1 MTDTA
6 TPNNPY
12 TLLEQQLNE
21 MARRMALDVNSMED
35 FVSTGKTALLK
46 AIDDNKDEVNTFI
59 TGKNSEINSAV
70 SQAQSSVS
78 SAISG
83 MQSNAEEV
91 LAELQND
98 NSEAVAAINTA
109 AEAQRAQIQSQVDH
123 LVAGL
128 TGSDYE
134 AVFVAELNKTEEE

>member
-6 TPNNPY
+6 NPNTPY

-21 MARRMALDVNSMED
+21 MARRMALDVNSMEE

-59 TGKNSEINSAV
+59 AGKTSEINSV
-70 SQAQSSVS
+70 
-78 SAISG
+78 ISG
-83 MQSNAEEV
+83 MQSDAQEV
-91 LAELQND
+91 LTDLQTD
-98 NSEAVAAINTA
+98 NSAAVAAINTA
-109 AEAQRAQIQSQVDH
+109 AETQRAQIQSQVDN

-134 AVFVAELNKTEEE
+134 AVFVAELNKPEEE

>member
-6 TPNNPY
+6 NPNTPY

-21 MARRMALDVNSMED
+21 MARRMALDVNSMEE

-59 TGKNSEINSAV
+59 TGKTSEINSV
-70 SQAQSSVS
+70 
-78 SAISG
+78 ISG
-83 MQSNAEEV
+83 MQSDAEEV
-91 LAELQND
+91 LTELQTD
-98 NSEAVAAINTA
+98 NSAAVAAINTA
-109 AEAQRAQIQSQVDH
+109 AQTQRAQIQSQVDN

>member
-6 TPNNPY
+6 NPSTPY
-12 TLLEQQLNE
+12 TLLEHQLNE

-59 TGKNSEINSAV
+59 TGKTSEINSV
-70 SQAQSSVS
+70 
-78 SAISG
+78 ISG
-83 MQSNAEEV
+83 MQSDAEEV
-91 LAELQND
+91 LTGLQTE
-98 NSEAVAAINTA
+98 NSAAVDAINTA
-109 AEAQRAQIQSQVDH
+109 AETQRAQIQSQVDN

-134 AVFVAELNKTEEE
+134 AVFVAELNKTEEG

>member
-6 TPNNPY
+6 NPNTPY

-21 MARRMALDVNSMED
+21 MARRMALDVNSMEE

-59 TGKNSEINSAV
+59 TGKTSEINSV
-70 SQAQSSVS
+70 
-78 SAISG
+78 ISG
-83 MQSNAEEV
+83 MQSDAEEV
-91 LAELQND
+91 LTELQTD
-98 NSEAVAAINTA
+98 NSAAVAAINTA
-109 AEAQRAQIQSQVDH
+109 AETQRAQIQLQVDS

-134 AVFVAELNKTEEE
+134 AVFVAELNKTEEG

>member
-6 TPNNPY
+6 NPNTPY

-21 MARRMALDVNSMED
+21 MARRMALDVNSMEE

-59 TGKNSEINSAV
+59 TGKTSEINSV
-70 SQAQSSVS
+70 
-78 SAISG
+78 ISG
-83 MQSNAEEV
+83 MQSDAEEV
-91 LAELQND
+91 LTELQTD
-98 NSEAVAAINTA
+98 NSAAVAAINTA
-109 AEAQRAQIQSQVDH
+109 AETQRAQIQSQVDS

-128 TGSDYE
+128 TGADYE
-134 AVFVAELNKTEEE
+134 AVFVAELNKTEEG

>member
-6 TPNNPY
+6 NPNTPY

-21 MARRMALDVNSMED
+21 MARRMALDVNSMEE

-59 TGKNSEINSAV
+59 TGKTSEINSV
-70 SQAQSSVS
+70 
-78 SAISG
+78 ISG
-83 MQSNAEEV
+83 MQSDAEEV
-91 LAELQND
+91 LTELQTD
-98 NSEAVAAINTA
+98 NSAAVAAINTA
-109 AEAQRAQIQSQVDH
+109 AETQRAQIQSQVDN

-134 AVFVAELNKTEEE
+134 AVFGAELNKTEEE

>member
-6 TPNNPY
+6 NPNTPY
-12 TLLEQQLNE
+12 TLLKQQLNE
-21 MARRMALDVNSMED
+21 MARRMALDVNSMEE

-59 TGKNSEINSAV
+59 TGKTSEINSV
-70 SQAQSSVS
+70 
-78 SAISG
+78 ISG
-83 MQSNAEEV
+83 MQSDAEEV
-91 LAELQND
+91 LTELQTD
-98 NSEAVAAINTA
+98 NSAAVAAINTA
-109 AEAQRAQIQSQVDH
+109 AETQRAQIQSQVDN

>member
-6 TPNNPY
+6 NPNTPY

-21 MARRMALDVNSMED
+21 MARRMALDVNSMEE

-59 TGKNSEINSAV
+59 TGKTSEINSV
-70 SQAQSSVS
+70 
-78 SAISG
+78 ISG
-83 MQSNAEEV
+83 MQSDAEEV
-91 LAELQND
+91 LTDLQTD
-98 NSEAVAAINTA
+98 NSAAVAAINTA
-109 AEAQRAQIQSQVDH
+109 AETQRAQIQSQVDN

>member
-6 TPNNPY
+6 NPNTPY

-21 MARRMALDVNSMED
+21 MARRMALDVNSMEE

-59 TGKNSEINSAV
+59 TGKTSEINSV
-70 SQAQSSVS
+70 
-78 SAISG
+78 ISG
-83 MQSNAEEV
+83 MQSDAEEV
-91 LAELQND
+91 LTELQTD
-98 NSEAVAAINTA
+98 NSAAVAAINTA
-109 AEAQRAQIQSQVDH
+109 AETQRAQIQSQVDN

>member
-6 TPNNPY
+6 NPNTPY

-21 MARRMALDVNSMED
+21 MARRMALDVNSMEE

-46 AIDDNKDEVNTFI
+46 TIDDNKDEVNTFI
-59 TGKNSEINSAV
+59 TGKTSEINSV
-70 SQAQSSVS
+70 
-78 SAISG
+78 ISG
-83 MQSNAEEV
+83 MQSDAEEV
-91 LAELQND
+91 LTELQTD
-98 NSEAVAAINTA
+98 NSAAVAAINTA
-109 AEAQRAQIQSQVDH
+109 AETQRAQIQSQVDS

>member
-6 TPNNPY
+6 NPNTPY

-21 MARRMALDVNSMED
+21 MARRMALDVNSMEE

-46 AIDDNKDEVNTFI
+46 AIDDNKDKVNTFI
-59 TGKNSEINSAV
+59 TGKTSEINSV
-70 SQAQSSVS
+70 
-78 SAISG
+78 ISC
-83 MQSNAEEV
+83 MQSDAEEV
-91 LAELQND
+91 LTELQTD
-98 NSEAVAAINTA
+98 NSAAVAAINTA
-109 AEAQRAQIQSQVDH
+109 AETQRAQIQSQVDS

>member
-6 TPNNPY
+6 NPNTPY

-21 MARRMALDVNSMED
+21 MARRMALDVNSMEE

-59 TGKNSEINSAV
+59 TGKTSEINSV
-70 SQAQSSVS
+70 ISS
-78 SAISG
+78 
-83 MQSNAEEV
+83 MQSDAEEV
-91 LAELQND
+91 LTELQTD
-98 NSEAVAAINTA
+98 NSAAVVAINTA
-109 AEAQRAQIQSQVDH
+109 AETQRAQIQSQVDN

>member
-6 TPNNPY
+6 NPNTPY
-12 TLLEQQLNE
+12 TPLEQQLNE
-21 MARRMALDVNSMED
+21 MARRMALDVNSMEE

-59 TGKNSEINSAV
+59 TGKTSEINSV
-70 SQAQSSVS
+70 
-78 SAISG
+78 ISG
-83 MQSNAEEV
+83 MQSDAEEV
-91 LAELQND
+91 LTELQTD
-98 NSEAVAAINTA
+98 NSAAVAAINTA
-109 AEAQRAQIQSQVDH
+109 AETQRAQIQSQVDN

>member
-6 TPNNPY
+6 NPNTPY
-12 TLLEQQLNE
+12 ILLEQQLNE
-21 MARRMALDVNSMED
+21 MARRMALDVNSMEE

-59 TGKNSEINSAV
+59 TGKTSEINSV
-70 SQAQSSVS
+70 
-78 SAISG
+78 ISG
-83 MQSNAEEV
+83 MQSDAEEV
-91 LAELQND
+91 LTDLQTD
-98 NSEAVAAINTA
+98 NSAAVAAINTA
-109 AEAQRAQIQSQVDH
+109 AETQRAQIQSQVDN

>member
-6 TPNNPY
+6 NPNTPY

-21 MARRMALDVNSMED
+21 MARRMALDVNSMEE

-59 TGKNSEINSAV
+59 TGKISEINSV
-70 SQAQSSVS
+70 
-78 SAISG
+78 ISG
-83 MQSNAEEV
+83 MQSDAEEV
-91 LAELQND
+91 LTELQTD
-98 NSEAVAAINTA
+98 NSAAVAAINTA
-109 AEAQRAQIQSQVDH
+109 AETQRAQIQSQVDN

>member
-6 TPNNPY
+6 NPNTPY

-21 MARRMALDVNSMED
+21 MARRMALDVNSMEE

-59 TGKNSEINSAV
+59 TGKTSEINSV
-70 SQAQSSVS
+70 
-78 SAISG
+78 ISC
-83 MQSNAEEV
+83 MQSDAEEV
-91 LAELQND
+91 LTELQTD
-98 NSEAVAAINTA
+98 NSAAVAAINTA
-109 AEAQRAQIQSQVDH
+109 AETQRAQIQSQVDN

>member
-6 TPNNPY
+6 NPNTPY

-21 MARRMALDVNSMED
+21 MARRMALDVNSMEE

-59 TGKNSEINSAV
+59 TGKTSEINSV
-70 SQAQSSVS
+70 
-78 SAISG
+78 ISG
-83 MQSNAEEV
+83 MQCDAEEV
-91 LAELQND
+91 LTELQTD
-98 NSEAVAAINTA
+98 NSAAVAAINTA
-109 AEAQRAQIQSQVDH
+109 AETQRAQIQSQVDN

>member
-6 TPNNPY
+6 NPNTPY

-21 MARRMALDVNSMED
+21 MARRMALDVNSMEE

-59 TGKNSEINSAV
+59 TGKTSEINSV
-70 SQAQSSVS
+70 
-78 SAISG
+78 ISG
-83 MQSNAEEV
+83 MQSDAEEF
-91 LAELQND
+91 LTDLQTD
-98 NSEAVAAINTA
+98 NSAAVAAINTA
-109 AEAQRAQIQSQVDH
+109 AETQRAQIQSQVDN

>member
-6 TPNNPY
+6 NPNTPY

-21 MARRMALDVNSMED
+21 MARRMALDVNSMEE

-59 TGKNSEINSAV
+59 AGKTSEINSV
-70 SQAQSSVS
+70 
-78 SAISG
+78 ISG
-83 MQSNAEEV
+83 MQSDAQEV
-91 LAELQND
+91 LTDLQTD
-98 NSEAVAAINTA
+98 NSAAVAAINTA
-109 AEAQRAQIQSQVDH
+109 AETQRAQIQSQVDN

-134 AVFVAELNKTEEE
+134 AVFVAELNKTEEG

>member
-6 TPNNPY
+6 NPNTPY

-21 MARRMALDVNSMED
+21 MARRMALDVNSMEE

-46 AIDDNKDEVNTFI
+46 AIDDNKDEVNIFI
-59 TGKNSEINSAV
+59 TGKTSEINSV
-70 SQAQSSVS
+70 
-78 SAISG
+78 ISG
-83 MQSNAEEV
+83 MQSDAEEV
-91 LAELQND
+91 LTELQTD
-98 NSEAVAAINTA
+98 NSAAVAAINTA
-109 AEAQRAQIQSQVDH
+109 AETQRAQIQSQVDS

>member
-6 TPNNPY
+6 NPNTPY

-21 MARRMALDVNSMED
+21 MARRMALDVNSMEE

-59 TGKNSEINSAV
+59 TGKTSEINSV
-70 SQAQSSVS
+70 
-78 SAISG
+78 ISG
-83 MQSNAEEV
+83 MQSEAEEV
-91 LAELQND
+91 LTELQTD
-98 NSEAVAAINTA
+98 NSAAVAAINTA
-109 AEAQRAQIQSQVDH
+109 AETQRAQIQSQVDN

>member
-6 TPNNPY
+6 NPNTPY

-21 MARRMALDVNSMED
+21 MARRMALDVNSMEE

-46 AIDDNKDEVNTFI
+46 AIDDNKDEVNSFI
-59 TGKNSEINSAV
+59 TGKTSEINSV
-70 SQAQSSVS
+70 
-78 SAISG
+78 ISG
-83 MQSNAEEV
+83 MQSDAEEI
-91 LAELQND
+91 LTDLQTD
-98 NSEAVAAINTA
+98 NSAAVAAINTA
-109 AEAQRAQIQSQVDH
+109 AETQRAQIQSQVDN

-134 AVFVAELNKTEEE
+134 AVFVAELNKTEEG

>member
-6 TPNNPY
+6 NPNTPY

-21 MARRMALDVNSMED
+21 MARRMALDVNSMEE

-46 AIDDNKDEVNTFI
+46 AIDDNKDEVNSFI
-59 TGKNSEINSAV
+59 TGKTSEINSV
-70 SQAQSSVS
+70 
-78 SAISG
+78 ISG
-83 MQSNAEEV
+83 MQSDAEEV
-91 LAELQND
+91 LTDLQTD
-98 NSEAVAAINTA
+98 NSAAVAAINTA
-109 AEAQRAQIQSQVDH
+109 AETQRAQIQSQVDN

-134 AVFVAELNKTEEE
+134 AVFVAELNKTEEG

>member
-6 TPNNPY
+6 NPNTPY

-21 MARRMALDVNSMED
+21 MARRMALDVNSMEE

-59 TGKNSEINSAV
+59 TGKTSEINSV
-70 SQAQSSVS
+70 
-78 SAISG
+78 ISG
-83 MQSNAEEV
+83 MQSDAEEV
-91 LAELQND
+91 LTELQTD
-98 NSEAVAAINTA
+98 NSAAVAAINTA
-109 AEAQRAQIQSQVDH
+109 AETQRAQIQSQIDN

>member
-6 TPNNPY
+6 NPNTPY

-21 MARRMALDVNSMED
+21 MARRMALDVNSMEE

-59 TGKNSEINSAV
+59 TGKTSEINSV
-70 SQAQSSVS
+70 
-78 SAISG
+78 ISG
-83 MQSNAEEV
+83 MQSDAEEV
-91 LAELQND
+91 LTELQTD
-98 NSEAVAAINTA
+98 NSAAVAAINTA
-109 AEAQRAQIQSQVDH
+109 AETQRAQIQSQVDN
-123 LVAGL
+123 LVSGL

-134 AVFVAELNKTEEE
+134 AVFVAELNKTEEG

>member
-1 MTDTA
+1 MTDTVN
-6 TPNNPY
+6 PNTPY

-21 MARRMALDVNSMED
+21 MARRMALDVNSMEE

-59 TGKNSEINSAV
+59 TGKTSEINSV
-70 SQAQSSVS
+70 
-78 SAISG
+78 ISG
-83 MQSNAEEV
+83 MQSGAEEV
-91 LAELQND
+91 LTELQTD
-98 NSEAVAAINTA
+98 NSAAVAAINTA
-109 AEAQRAQIQSQVDH
+109 AETQRAQIQSQVDN

>member
-1 MTDTA
+1 MTDTRKQ
-6 TPNNPY
+6 PY

-21 MARRMALDVNSMED
+21 MARRMALDVNSMEE

-59 TGKNSEINSAV
+59 TGKTSEINSV
-70 SQAQSSVS
+70 
-78 SAISG
+78 ISG
-83 MQSNAEEV
+83 MQSDAEEV
-91 LAELQND
+91 LTELQTD
-98 NSEAVAAINTA
+98 NSAAVAAINTA
-109 AEAQRAQIQSQVDH
+109 AEAQRAQIQSQVDN
-123 LVAGL
+123 LVVGL

>member
-6 TPNNPY
+6 NPNTPY
-12 TLLEQQLNE
+12 ILLEQQLNE
-21 MARRMALDVNSMED
+21 MARRMALDVNSMEE

-59 TGKNSEINSAV
+59 TGKTSEINSV
-70 SQAQSSVS
+70 
-78 SAISG
+78 ISG
-83 MQSNAEEV
+83 MQSDAEEV
-91 LAELQND
+91 LTELQTD
-98 NSEAVAAINTA
+98 NSAAVAVINTA
-109 AEAQRAQIQSQVDH
+109 AETQRAQIQSQVDN

>member
-6 TPNNPY
+6 NPNTPY

-21 MARRMALDVNSMED
+21 MARRMALDVNSMEE

-59 TGKNSEINSAV
+59 TGKTSEINSV
-70 SQAQSSVS
+70 
-78 SAISG
+78 ISG
-83 MQSNAEEV
+83 MQSDAEEV
-91 LAELQND
+91 LTDLQTD
-98 NSEAVAAINTA
+98 NSAAVAAINTA
-109 AEAQRAQIQSQVDH
+109 AEIQRAQIQSQVDN

>member
-6 TPNNPY
+6 NPNTPY

-21 MARRMALDVNSMED
+21 MARRMALDVNSMEE

-59 TGKNSEINSAV
+59 TGKTSEINSV
-70 SQAQSSVS
+70 
-78 SAISG
+78 ISG
-83 MQSNAEEV
+83 MQSDAEEV
-91 LAELQND
+91 LTELQTE
-98 NSEAVAAINTA
+98 NSAAVAAINTA
-109 AEAQRAQIQSQVDH
+109 AETQRAQIQSQVDS

>member
-6 TPNNPY
+6 NPNTPY

-21 MARRMALDVNSMED
+21 MARRMALDVNSMEE

-59 TGKNSEINSAV
+59 SGKTSEINSV
-70 SQAQSSVS
+70 
-78 SAISG
+78 ISG
-83 MQSNAEEV
+83 MQSDAEEV
-91 LAELQND
+91 LTELQTD
-98 NSEAVAAINTA
+98 NSAAVAAINTA
-109 AEAQRAQIQSQVDH
+109 AETQRAQIQSQVDN

-134 AVFVAELNKTEEE
+134 AVFVAELNKTEEG

>member
-6 TPNNPY
+6 NPNTPY

-21 MARRMALDVNSMED
+21 MARRMALDVNSMEE

-59 TGKNSEINSAV
+59 TGKTSEINSV
-70 SQAQSSVS
+70 
-78 SAISG
+78 ISG
-83 MQSNAEEV
+83 MQSDAEEV
-91 LAELQND
+91 LTDLQTD
-98 NSEAVAAINTA
+98 NSAAVAAINTA
-109 AEAQRAQIQSQVDH
+109 AETQRAQTQSQVDN

>member
-1 MTDTA
+1 MADTRKQS
-6 TPNNPY
+6 Y

-21 MARRMALDVNSMED
+21 MARRMALDVNSMEE

-59 TGKNSEINSAV
+59 TGKTSEINSV
-70 SQAQSSVS
+70 
-78 SAISG
+78 ISG
-83 MQSNAEEV
+83 MQSDAEEV
-91 LAELQND
+91 LTGLQTD
-98 NSEAVAAINTA
+98 NSAAVAAINTA
-109 AEAQRAQIQSQVDH
+109 AETQRAQIQSQVDN

-134 AVFVAELNKTEEE
+134 AVFVAELNKTEEG